1 MLAMAVTE
9 TLEGSVL
16 RVVFTAPDGSFA
28 VLRLQVTGRDEPV
41 SVVGPLADSTAGEL
55 LKLEGTWERHPTHGE
70 QFRASRAVVEI
81 PRTEGGVARYLEALK
96 GIGPMLAER
105 LVAAFGTEAIEV
117 VEKEPWRAAQ
127 VKGVGKRRAARAA
140 DDAKA
145 RRQEREVMV
154 FLQGLGVSLAYAA
167 RIRKAYGDQAVAR
180 VRDNPY
186 RLARDVPGIGFIVA
200 DRIAQGMGI
209 GRDSPLRI
217 QAGVLHVLESLSDEG
232 HVYFPASELAARAAE
247 ALQIDVPR
255 AEEAVQELGRD
266 GGAIIEG
273 EAVYPPRLY
282 RAEVELAR
290 GIRELLDAERP
301 KAPPIIGAEKLSD
314 GQKRAIASTGEAGVA
329 VITGGPGT
337 GKTTVVRALVQT
349 WEKAG
354 RRVML
359 AAPTGR
365 AAKRLSEATGRSAQ
379 TVHRLLEWG
388 KPQGEGGARSGP
400 FGRSGDNPVA
410 ADLLVVDEASMLDV
424 QLARGLVAA
433 VRPGATLVLVGDV
446 DQLPSVGPGQVL
458 RDIIDS
464 GRVPVARLTE
474 VFRQAEG
481 SGIVENAYR
490 ILAGELPVGSKEPTG
505 DFFVVAADD
514 PDRARDMVVKL
525 CRERIPTA
533 FGLHPLRDVQVLSP
547 MHRGAAG
554 TEGLNRALQEALN
567 PSGAAVEVG
576 GAARRSLRVGDKVMQ
591 VRNDYERDV
600 FNGDVGVIAGARRDD
615 DDEPIVE
622 VDFDG
627 RRVRYEADALG
638 ELELAYAVSV
648 HKSQGSEYPAVVI
661 PLLMQHYMLLQRN
674 LLYTAVTRGKRLVVL
689 VGAERAIR
697 RAVGEAEAAGRH
709 TGLRARLVGD
719 KMDNG

>member
-1 MLAMAVTE
+1 MLAMALTE
-9 TLEGSVL
+9 SLEGSVL

-28 VLRLQVTGRDEPV
+28 VLRLQVAGRDEPV
-41 SVVGPLADSTAGEL
+41 AVVGPLADSTAGEN
-55 LKLEGTWERHPTHGE
+55 LKLEGSWERHPTHGE
-70 QFRASRAVVEI
+70 QFRATRAVVEI

-105 LVAAFGTEAIEV
+105 LVSAFGTEAIEV

-127 VKGVGKRRAARAA
+127 VKGVGKRRADRAA
-140 DDAKA
+140 KEALA

-167 RIRKAYGDQAVAR
+167 RIRKAYGDEAVAK

-217 QAGVLHVLESLSDEG
+217 QAGVLHVLESLTDDG
-232 HVYFPASELAARAAE
+232 HVYFPAAELAARAAE
-247 ALQIDVPR
+247 ALQIDVAR
-255 AEEAVQELGRD
+255 TTEAVQELARD

-273 EAVYPPRLY
+273 DAVYPPRLY

-290 GIRELLDAERP
+290 RIVELVAAERP
-301 KAPPIIGAEKLSD
+301 PAPVTVGAEQLSD
-314 GQKRAIASTGEAGVA
+314 GQKRAVTSSGEAGVV

-349 WEKAG
+349 WERAK

-365 AAKRLSEATGRSAQ
+365 AAKRLSEATGRTAQ

-388 KPQGEGGARSGP
+388 RPQGEGHGRSA
-400 FGRSGDNPVA
+400 FGRGDDNPLP

-446 DQLPSVGPGQVL
+446 DQLPSVGAGQVL
-458 RDIIDS
+458 RDVIDS

-490 ILAGELPVGSKEPTG
+490 ILAGELPIGSKDPKG

-514 PDRARDMVVKL
+514 PERARDTVVKL
-525 CRERIPTA
+525 CRERIPSA
-533 FGLHPLRDVQVLSP
+533 FGMDPLRDVQVLSP

-567 PSGAAVEVG
+567 PAGAAVELA
-576 GAARRSLRVGDKVMQ
+576 GATRSLRVGDKVMQ

-600 FNGDVGVIAGARRDD
+600 FNGDVGVIAGARRDE

-627 RRVRYEADALG
+627 RRVRYEADSLG

-661 PLLMQHYMLLQRN
+661 PLLMQHYLLLQRN
-674 LLYTAVTRGKRLVVL
+674 LLYTAVTRGKKLVVI
-689 VGAERAIR
+689 VGSERAIR
-697 RAVGEAEAAGRH
+697 RAVGEAEASGRH

-719 KMDNG
+719 RVEAR

>member
-1 MLAMAVTE
+1 MLAMAASE
-9 TLEGSVL
+9 TLQGSVL

-28 VLRLQVTGRDEPV
+28 VLRLQVPGRDDPV
-41 SVVGPLADSTAGEL
+41 SVVGPLAESTAGEQL
-55 LKLEGTWERHPTHGE
+55 TLEGSWERHPTHGD
-70 QFRASRAVVEI
+70 QFRATRAVVEI
-81 PRTEGGVARYLEALK
+81 PRTAQGVGRYLEALK
-96 GIGPMLAER
+96 GIGPMLSER

-127 VKGVGKRRAARAA
+127 VKGVGKRRAERAA
-140 DDAKA
+140 RDAA
-145 RRQEREVMV
+145 GRRQEREVMV

-167 RIRKAYGDQAVAR
+167 RIRKAYGDEAVAK

-217 QAGVLHVLESLSDEG
+217 QAGVFHALESLSEEG
-232 HVYFPASELAARAAE
+232 HVYFPSGELAARAAE
-247 ALQIDVPR
+247 SLAIDVTR
-255 AEEAVQELGRD
+255 TQAAVAELGRD
-266 GGAIIEG
+266 GGVVIEG
-273 EAVYPPRLY
+273 DAVYLPWLH

-290 GIRELLDAERP
+290 RIGQLLEAERP
-301 KAPPIIGAEKLSD
+301 RPPPMIGAEELSD
-314 GQKRAIASTGEAGVA
+314 GQKRAIASCGEAGVV

-337 GKTTVVRALVQT
+337 GKTTVVRTLVET
-349 WEKAG
+349 WERAR
-354 RRVML
+354 RRVLL

-365 AAKRLSEATGRSAQ
+365 AAKRLSEATGRPAQ

-388 KPQGEGGARSGP
+388 RSSEGRRARSGP
-400 FGRSGDNPVA
+400 FGRGDDNPLA
-410 ADLLVVDEASMLDV
+410 CDLLVVDEASMLDV
-424 QLARGLVAA
+424 QLARGVAAA

-458 RDIIDS
+458 RDVIAS

-490 ILAGELPVGSKEPTG
+490 ILGGEMPIGSKEPRG
-505 DFFVVAADD
+505 DFFVVAADE
-514 PDRARDMVVKL
+514 PERARDMVVRL
-525 CRERIPTA
+525 CKERIPSA
-533 FGLHPLRDVQVLSP
+533 FGLDPLREVQVLSP
-547 MHRGAAG
+547 MHRGVAG
-554 TEGLNRALQEALN
+554 TEGLNRALQDALN
-567 PSGAAVEVG
+567 PAGAAVELG
-576 GAARRSLRVGDKVMQ
+576 GPAARSLRVGDKVMQ

-600 FNGDVGVIAGARRDD
+600 FNGDVGVIAAARRDD
-615 DDEPIVE
+615 DEEPVVE

-627 RRVRYEADALG
+627 RRVRYEAEALG

-661 PLLMQHYMLLQRN
+661 LMLTQHFLLLQRN
-674 LLYTAVTRGKRLVVL
+674 LLYTAVTRGKKLVVL

-697 RAVGEAEAAGRH
+697 RAVGEAEAAERH
-709 TGLRARLVGD
+709 TGLRARLQAL
-719 KMDNG
+719 